1 MSLYII
7 VGAFLLLCSIVEF
20 TNKKASNQL
29 YYFAF
34 FGLLLM
40 LCLRYGQGT
49 DYFAY
54 QYIYEKMPLTLEFSV
69 LKKMSTYHAEIG
81 WKVLCLLF
89 RYLGLNFYIFTAVV
103 GTATM
108 FFLNS
113 FIQKYCPLKVTALF
127 IAYPTLF
134 LTYIYSGMRQGL
146 AICAF
151 LGLFLKWYFENKKV
165 KFTIGVLIC
174 SSIHT
179 SSLVL
184 LLLLFKNLKNIFFK
198 WKHLIVVAFWI
209 VGLLFYMTGF
219 NITLFGRTF
228 TNEGTSLSFIAIS
241 ERVLSYVILW
251 VVYSK
256 YKQKTKEDNDF
267 MDDMMYMYSIGII
280 IYGLFLSMPTT
291 SSRLCYFFKALEL
304 LIFTVMMKE
313 NKKDFPEASTLYFYI
328 SALSMVMLLK
338 NIDSY
343 ISQGN
348 YYSYITLWNYPYNNI
363 FVKKDYLYSIH
374 KELIG

>member
-54 QYIYEKMPLTLEFSV
+54 QYIYEKMPLTLEYSV
-69 LKKMSTYHAEIG
+69 LKNMSTYHAEIG

-89 RYLGLNFYIFTAVV
+89 RYLGLNFYIFVAVI
-103 GTATM
+103 GTITM
-108 FFLNS
+108 FLLNS

-127 IAYPTLF
+127 IAYPTFF

-146 AICAF
+146 VICAF
-151 LGLFLKWYFENKKV
+151 LGVLLNWYFKSKKF

-179 SSLVL
+179 SSLIL
-184 LLLLFKNLKNIFFK
+184 LLLLFGELKKVFFK
-198 WKHLIVVAFWI
+198 WKHLLVIGFWT

-219 NITLFGRTF
+219 NITVFGRTF
-228 TNEGTSLSFIAIS
+228 TNEGSGLSLIAIS
-241 ERVLSYVILW
+241 ERVLSYVVLW
-251 VVYSK
+251 IVYNK
-256 YKQKTKEDNDF
+256 YKQKVKKDDDV
-267 MDDMMYMYSIGII
+267 MDDIMYMYSIGII
-280 IYGLFLSMPTT
+280 IYGIFLSMPTV

-304 LIFTVMMKE
+304 VIFTVMMKE
-313 NKKDFPEASTLYFYI
+313 DKRNFPEASTLFFYI
-328 SALSMVMLLK
+328 SALSMVMLFK

-343 ISQGN
+343 IGQGN
-348 YYSYITLWNYPYNNI
+348 YYSYITVWNYPYNNI
-363 FVKKDYLYSIH
+363 FVKEDYLYSVH